1 MPYALTDV
9 INELVKDGEK
19 ATELLDLP
27 EVGGAELV
35 ERDRFVVL
43 VLVVEREWR
52 LAEMAS
58 RLTLTARASEE
69 RPFCQLVL
77 LFHSAL
83 STKIFV
89 EPRLLI
95 TPPRKIRSMTGDLPS
110 LFS

>member
-43 VLVVEREWR
+43 VLVVER
-52 LAEMAS
+52 
-58 RLTLTARASEE
+58 
-69 RPFCQLVL
+69 
-77 LFHSAL
+77 
-83 STKIFV
+83 V
-89 EPRLLI
+89 EAG
-95 TPPRKIRSMTGDLPS
+95 GDGI
-110 LFS
+110 